1 MQRPPSSTAISR
13 VASGCRIDN
22 KLATELA
29 DRLRRI
35 ISPRQYP
42 FYVLLET
49 AAFRLGE
56 KQQLSYFGES
66 RPDKVRPAYKTITA
80 LTLGA
85 RSYEEIETLD
95 LLTDEALSPRQLG
108 FRRDEQAVHLER
120 ALLPFVG
127 EVSDF
132 DNDNLAAYT
141 RVFVEIWQ
149 PSAKE
154 FDPVDELLT
163 TPGAL
168 NEVSFKEVCEVLES
182 HCLGPALPPVKAL
195 FKGLAFAVQC
205 FYRGLRVGQLPL
217 HVAVLV
223 ENLGIH
229 ATAYTNTDSPPKV
242 RRAVSVFQILWGLG
256 HVPAGLHL
264 AQSYYQYTN
273 EPELHDRAAKLID
286 MVWLAWRANPHE
298 FTDPGSILTLFQ
310 LRARARSDVIL
321 HCADES
327 KVSRATV
334 DLIDALYQAGKL
346 DQKFKIELYHLL
358 TGRCEDVS
366 VADPESLDAVRWRIH
381 QFPSAKEEWQR
392 ALDSFLH
399 QPLSEESRGG
409 ENHE

>member
-217 HVAVLV
+217 HVHQYGLAPKSEAGGKCVPDP
-223 ENLGIH
+223 LG
-229 ATAYTNTDSPPKV
+229 AWARPGGPSFSP
-242 RRAVSVFQILWGLG
+242 
-256 HVPAGLHL
+256 
-264 AQSYYQYTN
+264 
-273 EPELHDRAAKLID
+273 KLLP
-286 MVWLAWRANPHE
+286 VH
-298 FTDPGSILTLFQ
+298 Q
-310 LRARARSDVIL
+310 RARTARPR
-321 HCADES
+321 S
-327 KVSRATV
+327 KAHRYGLAGMAGQSARVHRSREHSHSLPAT
-334 DLIDALYQAGKL
+334 
-346 DQKFKIELYHLL
+346 
-358 TGRCEDVS
+358 RS
-366 VADPESLDAVRWRIH
+366 
-381 QFPSAKEEWQR
+381 
-392 ALDSFLH
+392 
-399 QPLSEESRGG
+399 SEERCHPALRRREQG
-409 ENHE
+409 